1 MADVTLAEKIRKDFS
16 KVKIIKSRIKVPRLK
31 ITSKKQRAKAQ
42 KPSSQIPIS
51 TLINIFIRN
60 SIETARKEA
69 KEKSPA
75 QTGKVYSIIKDNKD
89 ENIGG
94 YGTVSKNYGGIQTSY
109 VDYEKIFSHVGKF
122 RAHGMYQ
129 SFANSDGQNNA
140 EKGFSMASV
149 ETMDKAA
156 AHIKYFRHGGREFGV
171 GAGGYDTMSMVPM
184 GGMDIAE
191 WQEFKMW
198 FLLDKVAYYLKRK
211 TA

>member
-1 MADVTLAEKIRKDFS
+1 MVGLMLMD
-16 KVKIIKSRIKVPRLK
+16 KVKQDFLKVKVGKSRIKVPRLK
-31 ITSKKQRAKAQ
+31 ITPKKQRAKAQ
-42 KPSSQIPIS
+42 KPSSKIPIS
-51 TLINIFIRN
+51 TLINIMIKN
-60 SIETARKEA
+60 SIENARKEA

-75 QTGKVYSIIKDNKD
+75 QIGKIYSIIKDNKD

-94 YGTVSKNYGGIQTSY
+94 YGTASRNYGGIQASY

-140 EKGFSMASV
+140 EKGFTMASV

-156 AHIKYFRHGGREFGV
+156 AHIKYFRPSGREFGV
-171 GAGGYDTMSMVPM
+171 GAGGIDSMSMVPM
-184 GGMDIAE
+184 GGMDVAE

>member
-1 MADVTLAEKIRKDFS
+1 MAEKTLAEKVKMDFYKI
-16 KVKIIKSRIKVPRLK
+16 KVGKSRIKVPKLK

-94 YGTVSKNYGGIQTSY
+94 YGTVSKNYGGIQTSF
-109 VDYEKIFSHVGKF
+109 VDYEKNFIPFGKIK
-122 RAHGMYQ
+122 AH
-129 SFANSDGQNNA
+129 
-140 EKGFSMASV
+140 
-149 ETMDKAA
+149 
-156 AHIKYFRHGGREFGV
+156 
-171 GAGGYDTMSMVPM
+171 
-184 GGMDIAE
+184 
-191 WQEFKMW
+191 
-198 FLLDKVAYYLKRK
+198 
-211 TA
+211 

>member
-1 MADVTLAEKIRKDFS
+1 MAEKTLAEKVKMDFS
-16 KVKIIKSRIKVPRLK
+16 KIKVGKSRIKVQKLK

-42 KPSSQIPIS
+42 KPSPQVPIS
-51 TLINIFIRN
+51 TLVNIFIRN
-60 SIETARKEA
+60 SIETAREEA
-69 KEKSPA
+69 KEKPPA
-75 QTGKVYSIIKDNKD
+75 QTVKIYSIIKDNKE

-94 YGTVSKNYGGIQTSY
+94 YGTVSKNYGGIQASY

-122 RAHGMYQ
+122 KAQGMYQ
-129 SFANSDGQNNA
+129 PFANSDGQNNA
-140 EKGFSMASV
+140 EKGFSMASAD
-149 ETMDKAA
+149 TIDKAA

-171 GAGGYDTMSMVPM
+171 GAGVYDTMSMVPM
-184 GGMDIAE
+184 GGMDVAE